1 MKTIISKSL
10 SFFISI
16 IMISTMVLYLPPLQK
31 VNAAYTNSP
40 LVDHIRISPHKTEK
54 RASLIDTITIH
65 CTVAQ
70 CTPEQLGELFAHPNK
85 KASSNYGVGTDGRI
99 GMYCE
104 EKDRSWCSSSAAN
117 DHRSITIE
125 VASDSFFPYA
135 VNDRAYNAL
144 INLCVDI
151 CKRNGIDRLVW
162 SPNKDDR
169 INRLNGANMTLH
181 RDLTSTECPG
191 EFLVNHHGD
200 IAAKVNER
208 LGYNSLIV
216 TPTISL
222 DKSTYDKDEI
232 VNITWT
238 ASPEDSNL
246 SRYWVTITAPD
257 GTLVYDDEMEK
268 RNYYSFVASQLGS
281 YSITT
286 YAIPVGFAEDVLSD
300 CKSISVSTQD
310 PIDVGDDFFAYIIN
324 VNTLSHLTKD
334 GGNVSVSP
342 ETGDDNQIWKFNQ
355 LEDAS
360 YKITNCAD
368 GNVLDVV
375 DFGNNNEINVP
386 VGGEDVSTQSWII
399 YGSPGNYRFRTA
411 CSDSVMEPV
420 KSLQLDG
427 ANVGMGIVE
436 ENPSQVFQIQKL
448 SSELSVEPG
457 NNTTLTKFT
466 WNGSTL
472 EDRFYDL
479 KLWKGTLGEGDP
491 YHIESGI
498 KGKSL
503 EIDLP
508 AGQYEGYLDTREG
521 SRILMSNVV
530 KFTIEEEEVL
540 LDGDVNLDGKVSVAD
555 AVILQKILLGES
567 AEMSFLQS
575 GDLYG
580 GGTINIFD
588 LVMLKRLLINLE

>member
-16 IMISTMVLYLPPLQK
+16 IMIFALVLYLPPLEK
-31 VNAAYTNSP
+31 VYAEYTNSP
-40 LVDHIRISPHKTEK
+40 LVDHVRISPHKTEK

-104 EKDRSWCSSSAAN
+104 EKDRSWCSSNAAN
-117 DHRSITIE
+117 DHRAITIE
-125 VASDSFFPYA
+125 VSSDSFFPYA
-135 VNDRAYNAL
+135 VNDKAYNAL

-162 SPNKDDR
+162 SANKEDR
-169 INRLNGANMTLH
+169 INRLNGANMSLH
-181 RDLTSTECPG
+181 RDFVSTECPG
-191 EFLVNHHGD
+191 EFLLSHHGD

-208 LGYNSLIV
+208 LGYKSLIV

-222 DKSTYDKDEI
+222 EKSTYDKDEI
-232 VNITWT
+232 VNISWQE
-238 ASPEDSNL
+238 SLEDSNL
-246 SRYWVTITAPD
+246 SRYWLTITAPD
-257 GTLVYDDEMEK
+257 GTPVYDDEMGK

-286 YAIPVGFAEDVLSD
+286 YTIPVGFAENVLTD
-300 CKSISVSTQD
+300 YKSISVSTQD
-310 PIDVGDDFFAYIIN
+310 PIDLGNDFYAYIIN
-324 VNTLSHLTKD
+324 VNTLTHLTED
-334 GGNVSVSP
+334 SSNVSISP
-342 ETGDDNQIWKFNQ
+342 EACDDNQIWKFSR
-355 LEDAS
+355 LEDES

-368 GNVLDVV
+368 GRVLDII
-375 DFGNNNEINVP
+375 DFGNNNKKS
-386 VGGEDVSTQSWII
+386 VSISGNNDGSNQSWII
-399 YGSPGNYRFRTA
+399 YGGPDNYKFRTA
-411 CSDSVMEPV
+411 SSDDFMDTAN
-420 KSLQLDG
+420 SLQSDVV
-427 ANVGMGIVE
+427 NVEI
-436 ENPSQVFQIQKL
+436 ENPSQAFQIQKL
-448 SSELSVEPG
+448 SSKLSVEPG
-457 NNTTLTKFT
+457 NNTILTRFI
-466 WNGSTL
+466 WDDFIL
-472 EDRFYDL
+472 EERLYDL
-479 KLWKGTLGEGDP
+479 KLWKGIIGEGKP
-491 YHIESGI
+491 FYIELGI

-508 AGQYEGYLDTREG
+508 AGQYEGYLDTKEG
-521 SRILMSNVV
+521 YRNLMSDVV
-530 KFTIEEEEVL
+530 KFTIEEEIL

-555 AVILQKILLGES
+555 AVTLQKILLGGSE
-567 AEMSFLQS
+567 EMSSLQS
-575 GDLYG
+575 GELYR